1 MSNNQYTY
9 TRGCHHSGWTQ
20 DREDLLKKLHGEGL
34 SASQIATRITATG
47 FDVTRNAVIG
57 KANRMGL
64 TGGDKPRRSTRSPR
78 KRQPKSG
85 NALNMVFGGQ
95 IGRKSAKLFL
105 EAEPF
110 TPGPELVIPLHER
123 KTLLQLEDTD
133 CRWGIGDPKEAD
145 FHFCG
150 KAKVPGLPYCE
161 HHCRRAYQPPQ
172 ERRKRI
178 PVHYLNT
185 TSVNDIT
192 RGVEALQNGDAP
204 INTREKQ
211 DA

>member
-1 MSNNQYTY
+1 MSHNNQSYN
-9 TRGCHHSGWTQ
+9 GWTL

-34 SASQIATRITATG
+34 SASQIATRICATG

-57 KANRMGL
+57 KANRLGL
-64 TGGDKPRRSTRSPR
+64 TGGDKPRRSTRSRKPR
-78 KRQPKSG
+78 RKPNPG
-85 NALNMVFGGQ
+85 INMVFG
-95 IGRKSAKLFL
+95 GRKSAKLFL

-110 TPGPELVIPLHER
+110 TPGPELVIPLAER

-161 HHCRRAYQPPQ
+161 HHCRRAYTPPTSKGGI
-172 ERRKRI
+172 ERKVGSLDV
-178 PVHYLNT
+178 PKYV
-185 TSVNDIT
+185 D
-192 RGVEALQNGDAP
+192 ALHFAT

>member
-1 MSNNQYTY
+1 
-9 TRGCHHSGWTQ
+9 
-20 DREDLLKKLHGEGL
+20 
-34 SASQIATRITATG
+34 
-47 FDVTRNAVIG
+47 
-57 KANRMGL
+57 
-64 TGGDKPRRSTRSPR
+64 
-78 KRQPKSG
+78 
-85 NALNMVFGGQ
+85 
-95 IGRKSAKLFL
+95 
-105 EAEPF
+105 
-110 TPGPELVIPLHER
+110 LVIPLHER

-133 CRWGIGDPKEAD
+133 CRWGIGDPKDAD

-150 KAKVPGLPYCE
+150 KLKVPGLPYCE

-204 INTREKQ
+204 INTREKA

>member
-1 MSNNQYTY
+1 MSHNNQSYN
-9 TRGCHHSGWTQ
+9 GWTQ

-34 SASQIATRITATG
+34 SASQIAARVTATG

-64 TGGDKPRRSTRSPR
+64 TGGDKPRRSTRSRKPR
-78 KRQPKSG
+78 RKPNPGIS
-85 NALNMVFGGQ
+85 MVFG
-95 IGRKSAKLFL
+95 GRKSAKLFAEVYMQP
-105 EAEPF
+105 EAF
-110 TPGPELVIPLHER
+110 VPGPEPVIPEAER
-123 KTLLQLEDTD
+123 RGIDGLTEDQ
-133 CRWGIGDPKEAD
+133 CRWPIGDPQMAD
-145 FHFCG
+145 FHFCNG
-150 KAKVPGLPYCE
+150 VKVPGLPYCE

-178 PVHYLNT
+178 PVHYVNN

-192 RGVEALQNGDAP
+192 WGVEVLQNGEAP
-204 INTREKQ
+204 INTREKS

>member
-1 MSNNQYTY
+1 MTHHNQNN
-9 TRGCHHSGWTQ
+9 HGWTL

-47 FDVTRNAVIG
+47 FECTRNAVIG

-64 TGGDKPRRSTRSPR
+64 TGDGKPRR
-78 KRQPKSG
+78 KPKAQKPPHYG
-85 NALNMVFGGQ
+85 EQ
-95 IGRKSAKLFL
+95 RKSAKLFL

-110 TPGPELVIPLHER
+110 TPGPELIVPENER
-123 KTLLQLEDTD
+123 RGIDGLTQEQ
-133 CRWGIGDPKEAD
+133 CRWPIGDPQEKD
-145 FHFCG
+145 FHFCNG
-150 KAKVPGLPYCE
+150 SKFAGLPYCA
-161 HHCRRAYQPPQ
+161 HHAQRAYQPP
-172 ERRKRI
+172 EIRKKRI
-178 PVHYLNT
+178 PVHYMNS

>member
-1 MSNNQYTY
+1 MTHHNQNN
-9 TRGCHHSGWTQ
+9 HGWTQ

-34 SASQIATRITATG
+34 SASQIAVRITATG

-78 KRQPKSG
+78 KRQPKGG
-85 NALNMVFGGQ
+85 NSINMVFG
-95 IGRKSAKLFL
+95 GRKSAKLFL

-110 TPGPELVIPLHER
+110 TPGPELVIPEAER
-123 KTLLQLEDTD
+123 RGIDGLTD
-133 CRWGIGDPKEAD
+133 DQCRWPIGDPQHAD
-145 FHFCG
+145 FHFCNG
-150 KAKVPGLPYCE
+150 VKVPGLPYCE
-161 HHCRRAYQPPQ
+161 HHCRRAYQPP
-172 ERRKRI
+172 EVRKRRI
-178 PVHYLNT
+178 APHYINP
-185 TSVNDIT
+185 TSISDIT

-204 INTREKQ
+204 INTREKA